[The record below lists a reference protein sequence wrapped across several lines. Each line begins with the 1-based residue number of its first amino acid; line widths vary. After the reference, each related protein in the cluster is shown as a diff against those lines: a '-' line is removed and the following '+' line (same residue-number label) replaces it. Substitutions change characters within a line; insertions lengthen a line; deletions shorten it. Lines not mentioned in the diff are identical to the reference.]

1 MLSKVLQPSEIIIL
15 ISGGHGFKTLN
26 KCEMIEVKQ
35 GPYSVDKDKKK
46 FNEVPNNRIKISG
59 KINWYL

>member
-1 MLSKVLQPSEIIIL
+1 
-15 ISGGHGFKTLN
+15 
-26 KCEMIEVKQ
+26 MIEVKQ

-59 KINWYL
+59 KIN